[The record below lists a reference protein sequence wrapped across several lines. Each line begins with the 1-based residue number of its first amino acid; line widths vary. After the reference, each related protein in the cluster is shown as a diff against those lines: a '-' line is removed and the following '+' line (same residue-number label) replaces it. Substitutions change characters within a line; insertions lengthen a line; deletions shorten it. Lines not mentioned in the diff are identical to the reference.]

1 MTTPQLVSEVWTRS
15 DLPGTQRDALASIL
29 MQRGREDDP
38 DAWPSALVAE
48 REEAASLYPDP
59 SDPMFAARL
68 FAKKE
73 FHESRAVAASVA
85 EGTVDPCT
93 SAAANAVFELTPVQR
108 IVSRFL
114 NPTTPYMG
122 MLLYH
127 GVGVGKT
134 CSAVT
139 IAEQFL
145 EVAPHRKVIVIVPQ
159 ALKANFRKTVFDS
172 ARLTW
177 SDREGHWQSDQCT
190 GTSYLERLDLMETR
204 DMKTILYKTEEDRRN
219 RYTITGYQA
228 FANWIKST
236 LDRGV
241 PKGLT
246 DPAARRVAEDEIL
259 RRLFSDHLIIID
271 EAHNLRDTADEAV
284 GTGAA
289 TATAVGEAAENAGGK
304 ALNPFL
310 RRIVTIAEGLR
321 LVLMTATP
329 MYNSAQEI
337 LLLLNYLLMNDY
349 KSEQVV
355 LQMDNYFTKDGDL
368 TTDPQRVR
376 ILSRAIRRY
385 VSYMRGENPFTFP
398 LRMRPEVADAAPA
411 EEWPAISAT
420 KTPVEFTAEERAAM
434 NMMPL
439 VFTEP
444 VAGSPPEVLLR
455 ESTSRAQQLTTV
467 EGEEGAIPVATDAML
482 DTRMQMANIS
492 YPNMLIGGA
501 GWDSYFDTK
510 KVTGKQQ
517 VLRAFSPAMQEGVPV
532 DVDTVFAG
540 EGLRRHAPKIHRV
553 VESVKRARGICF
565 AYSRYIKAG
574 ALPMAVA
581 LERAGFQRRMADGSI
596 APLLVGVPPVAPV
609 CAVCGEHN
617 GADHD
622 GAHPFRPACYVLLT
636 SEPDLSPRFPDLVRL
651 AATWPEDPEWGP
663 VGGQVKVIL
672 GSQVASEGLDLKC
685 IREMHILDA
694 WYHLNRIDQIVGR
707 AIRYC
712 SHAALRSV
720 ESRDGLTPMAL
731 NNCLIYL
738 HAMRVG
744 AAGGDGGG
752 GGSNAAG
759 GDGGGGQ
766 QLQLPSFGA
775 PSETGGDVR
784 EKLTL
789 PAFGTSNAVGSDVGG
804 QKILPAFETADM
816 YAYRLAIRK
825 AMKVGIV
832 QRLLKVHAWD
842 CNLEMEAIIFAGL
855 PKRTQVDA
863 QGRVLDDYS
872 IDDQDYTTYCDYQ
885 ACKYQCALTVA
896 ADVRLDTSTFGISD
910 ARRIILA
917 NQDLVRALF
926 QDQVVVPETLVQEIF
941 TKNLPWEIASDALL
955 DILDGRKFRLRR
967 NDGTEGFLLKK
978 AGYIVF
984 QPAAVTDTEI
994 PITLRYARAFQLRRR
1009 FMDAAGTVM
1018 GRVEEPRPAVMTEM
1032 KKEAPPVTNAT
1043 AVTSSV
1049 SVSNVVAEEMPTTV
1063 VPPAVLA
1070 SWSQW
1075 VAFVLSDGKAPIPAD
1090 LPITTRIWSW
1100 ILERYAGVPLARTV
1114 ALRWWFDKQTTYDER
1129 RALYEFVLSIPDPMT
1144 TDEVRLLNELFET
1157 GHDIFRGKDIYAYR
1171 IFNPNTVSVYS
1182 FCRSTAA
1189 PVNKPF
1195 FPCSSGFV
1203 NALDIAL
1210 GNTPV
1215 PIPDGVGSLFGF
1227 LMNKKKET
1235 SIVFKTFDTT
1245 KPKKP
1250 STFGAECSNTSNLS
1264 EHHPRVRL
1272 LQDAGR
1278 TSTTLAPYMLPD
1290 DNESWDKE
1298 GLKERQMT
1306 YRPMH
1311 MKDITH
1317 QPLCIYM
1324 EFLTRILD
1332 AEKVGG
1338 RRWFLDAVTAT
1349 QSGLK
1354 SKNLDSKQGLK

>member
-1 MTTPQLVSEVWTRS
+1 MNAMTTPQLVSEVWTRS
-15 DLPGTQRDALASIL
+15 DLPSAERDALVSIL

-48 REEAASLYPDP
+48 REETSSLYPDP

-73 FHESRAVAASVA
+73 FYESRAVAASVA
-85 EGTVDPCT
+85 DGTVDPCA
-93 SAAANAVFELTPVQR
+93 SAAATAVFELTPVQR

-114 NPTTPYMG
+114 NPATPYMG

-172 ARLTW
+172 GRLTW
-177 SDREGHWQSDQCT
+177 SDKEGQWQSDQCT

-241 PKGLT
+241 PRGLT
-246 DPAARRVAEDEIL
+246 DPEARRVAEDEIL

-271 EAHNLRDTADEAV
+271 EAHNLRDTADE
-284 GTGAA
+284 GTAA
-289 TATAVGEAAENAGGK
+289 AVGEAAEAAGGK
-304 ALNPFL
+304 ALNPYL
-310 RRIVTIAEGLR
+310 RRIVTTAEGLR

-337 LLLLNYLLMNDY
+337 LLLLNYLIMNDF
-349 KSEQVV
+349 KTERSALRV
-355 LQMDNYFTKDGDL
+355 DDYFDKDGDL
-368 TTDPQRVR
+368 TTDPRRLR
-376 ILSRAIRRY
+376 ILTRVMRRY

-398 LRMRPEVADAAPA
+398 LRMRPEAAAAVPT

-420 KTPVEFTAEERAAM
+420 KKPVEFTEEERAAM
-434 NMMPL
+434 NRMPL

-444 VAGSPPEVLLR
+444 ITGSPPEVLLR
-455 ESTSRAQQLTTV
+455 ESTSRAQGIEESTV
-467 EGEEGAIPVATDAML
+467 ADAML

-510 KVTGKQQ
+510 KITGKQQ
-517 VLRAFSPAMQEGVPV
+517 ILRVFSPAMQEGVPI
-532 DVDTVFAG
+532 DVDTVFTG
-540 EGLRRHAPKIHRV
+540 EGLRRHAPKIHRI

-574 ALPMAVA
+574 ALPLAAA
-581 LERAGFQRRMADGSI
+581 LERAGFQRRMADGSL

-609 CAVCGEHN
+609 CAVCGEHD

-622 GAHPFRPACYVLLT
+622 GSHPFRPACYVLLT

-685 IREMHILDA
+685 IREMHVLDA

-712 SHAALRSV
+712 SHAALRAV
-720 ESRDGLTPMAL
+720 ESRDGLSPMAL

-744 AAGGDGGG
+744 AAVGGA
-752 GGSNAAG
+752 GSNAAG
-759 GDGGGGQ
+759 GDGGG
-766 QLQLPSFGA
+766 QLPAFDA
-775 PSETGGDVR
+775 PSETG
-784 EKLTL
+784 
-789 PAFGTSNAVGSDVGG
+789 SDVSG
-804 QKILPAFETADM
+804 QPQLPAFETADM
-816 YAYRLAIRK
+816 YAYRLAIGK

-885 ACKYQCALTVA
+885 ACAYKCAITVT

-926 QDQVVVPETLVQEIF
+926 QDQVVVPEMLVQEIF

-955 DILDGRKFRLRR
+955 DLLDGRKFRLRR
-967 NDGTEGFLLKK
+967 ADGTEGFLIKK
-978 AGYIVF
+978 AGYTVF

-994 PITLRYARAFQLRRR
+994 PIALRYARAFQLRRR
-1009 FMDAAGTVM
+1009 FLEAAGTVL
-1018 GRVEEPRPAVMTEM
+1018 GRVEEPRAATEALALP
-1032 KKEAPPVTNAT
+1032 KTVLPVVPP
-1043 AVTSSV
+1043 SV
-1049 SVSNVVAEEMPTTV
+1049 SVSNIALEAAAVTAIT
-1063 VPPAVLA
+1063 PPAVLA

-1075 VAFVLSDGKAPIPAD
+1075 VTFVLSDGKAPIPED
-1090 LPITTRIWSW
+1090 LPITTHIWSW
-1100 ILERYAGVPLARTV
+1100 ILEHYAGVPLARTI
-1114 ALRWWFDKQTTYDER
+1114 ALRWWFDKQTTYAQR
-1129 RALYEFVLSIPDPMT
+1129 RALYEFVLSVPDPT
-1144 TDEVRLLNELFET
+1144 ATDEVRLLNELAES
-1157 GHDIFRGKDIYAYR
+1157 GHDILRGKQTYAYR
-1171 IFNPNTVSVYS
+1171 IFNPETVSVDF
-1182 FCRSTAA
+1182 FCRSTTV
-1189 PVNKPF
+1189 PITTPF
-1195 FPCSSGFV
+1195 APCSSRFAE
-1203 NALDIAL
+1203 ALDSAL

-1215 PIPDGVGSLFGF
+1215 SIPDGVGSLFGF
-1227 LMNKKKET
+1227 LMNKKE

-1245 KPKKP
+1245 KPKKH
-1250 STFGAECSNTSNLS
+1250 STFGAECGNTSNLS

-1278 TSTTLAPYMLPD
+1278 SSAVLAPYMLPD
-1290 DNESWDKE
+1290 DDESWDKD

-1306 YRPMH
+1306 YRPLH

-1324 EFLTRILD
+1324 EFLTRLLD

-1349 QSGLK
+1349 RSGLK
-1354 SKNLDSKQGLK
+1354 SKKL

>member
-1 MTTPQLVSEVWTRS
+1 MNEMTTPQLMSEVWTRS
-15 DLPGTQRDALASIL
+15 DLPDAERDALSSIL

-48 REEAASLYPDP
+48 REETASLYPDP

-73 FHESRAVAASVA
+73 FYESRAVAAAVA
-85 EGTVDPCT
+85 DGTVDPCT
-93 SAAANAVFELTPVQR
+93 STAANAVFELTPVQR

-114 NPTTPYMG
+114 NPATPYMG

-172 ARLTW
+172 GRITW
-177 SDREGHWQSDQCT
+177 SDNEGQWKSDQCT
-190 GTSYLERLDLMETR
+190 GTSYLERLDLMETQ
-204 DMKTILYKTEEDRRN
+204 DMKTIVYKTEEDRRN

-241 PKGLT
+241 PRGLT

-259 RRLFSDHLIIID
+259 HRLFSDHLIIID
-271 EAHNLRDTADEAV
+271 EAHNLRDTADDGV
-284 GTGAA
+284 A
-289 TATAVGEAAENAGGK
+289 TTESPVVGEAAENAGGK

-310 RRIVTIAEGLR
+310 RRIVTTAEGLR

-337 LLLLNYLLMNDY
+337 LLLLNYLIMNDF
-349 KSEQVV
+349 KSERSALRV
-355 LQMDNYFTKDGDL
+355 DDYFTKDGDL
-368 TTDPQRVR
+368 TTDPRRLR
-376 ILSRAIRRY
+376 ILTRVMRRY
-385 VSYMRGENPFTFP
+385 VSYMRGENPYTFP
-398 LRMRPEVADAAPA
+398 LRMRPEVASATPV
-411 EEWPAISAT
+411 EEWPAVSAT
-420 KTPVEFTAEERAAM
+420 KKPVEFTAEERAAM

-444 VAGSPPEVLLR
+444 DTGSPPEVLLR
-455 ESTSRAQQLTTV
+455 ESTSRAQIV
-467 EGEEGAIPVATDAML
+467 EEGAPLSGVPDAML

-492 YPNMLIGGA
+492 YPNMLIGGS
-501 GWDSYFDTK
+501 GWDSYFDTR
-510 KVTGKQQ
+510 KVAGKQQ
-517 VLRAFSPAMQEGVPV
+517 VLRAFSPAVQNGVPV
-532 DVDTVFAG
+532 NVDTVFAG

-574 ALPMAVA
+574 ALPMAAA

-609 CAVCGEHN
+609 CAVCGEHD

-651 AATWPEDPEWGP
+651 ASSWPEDPEWGS

-712 SHAALRSV
+712 SHTALRAV

-744 AAGGDGGG
+744 ASAAAAATS
-752 GGSNAAG
+752 GSNAAG
-759 GDGGGGQ
+759 GDVGEK
-766 QLQLPSFGA
+766 LTLPAFDTSNVIGSEVSRQPVLPAFGA
-775 PSETGGDVR
+775 PSETGSDVR
-784 EKLTL
+784 EKLM
-789 PAFGTSNAVGSDVGG
+789 
-804 QKILPAFETADM
+804 LPAFETADM
-816 YAYRLAIRK
+816 YAYRLAIHK

-842 CNLEMEAIIFAGL
+842 CNLEMEAITFAGL
-855 PKRTQVDA
+855 PKRIQVDA

-885 ACKYQCALTVA
+885 ACKYQCALTVP

-941 TKNLPWEIASDALL
+941 TKNLPWEIASEALL
-955 DILDGRKFRLRR
+955 DLLDGRKFRLRR
-967 NDGTEGFLLKK
+967 ADGAEGFLLKK

-984 QPAAVTDTEI
+984 QPAAISDTEI
-994 PITLRYARAFQLRRR
+994 PIALRYARAFQLRRH
-1009 FMDAAGTVM
+1009 FLEPIDAVF
-1018 GRVEEPRPAVMTEM
+1018 GRAEEPRMVESKPVLSPETKTEV
-1032 KKEAPPVTNAT
+1032 PFVPL
-1043 AVTSSV
+1043 
-1049 SVSNVVAEEMPTTV
+1049 SNVVTDADATITPPT
-1063 VPPAVLA
+1063 VLA

-1075 VAFVLSDGKAPIPAD
+1075 VTFVLSDGKAPIPAD

-1100 ILERYAGVPLARTV
+1100 ILEHYAGVPIARTI
-1114 ALRWWFDKQTTYDER
+1114 ALRWWFDKQTTYAER
-1129 RALYEFVLSIPDPMT
+1129 RALYEFILSIPDPTT
-1144 TDEVRLLNELFET
+1144 TDETRLLNEMVDV
-1157 GHDIFRGKDIYAYR
+1157 GHDILRGKQTYAYR
-1171 IFNPNTVSVYS
+1171 IFNPETVAVDFY
-1182 FCRSTAA
+1182 CRSTAVA
-1189 PVNKPF
+1189 IGSPF
-1195 FPCSSGFV
+1195 TPCSSRFAE
-1203 NALDIAL
+1203 ALDSAL

-1215 PIPDGVGSLFGF
+1215 SIPNGVGSLFGF
-1227 LMNKKKET
+1227 LMNKKG
-1235 SIVFKTFDTT
+1235 SVVFKTFDTT
-1245 KPKKP
+1245 KPKKH
-1250 STFGAECSNTSNLS
+1250 STFGAECGNTSNLA
-1264 EHHPRVRL
+1264 EHHPRIRL

-1278 TSTTLAPYMLPD
+1278 SSASLAPYMLPD
-1290 DNESWDKE
+1290 DDESWDKE
-1298 GLKERQMT
+1298 GLKERQTT
-1306 YRPMH
+1306 YKPVH

-1324 EFLTRILD
+1324 EFLTRVLN
-1332 AEKVGG
+1332 AERVGG

-1354 SKNLDSKQGLK
+1354 SKKLE